1 MKGIVNGSDTMFDY
15 KAKDD
20 LLKGR
25 VILITGAGSGIGRA
39 AAISFA
45 AHGATVILSGR
56 TVENLEQVYDEIVAA
71 GYTEPAI
78 CPFNLNETA
87 YEPYEQVAEM
97 IEEEFGRLDGVLH
110 NAGQLG
116 QITPLETARVDTWY
130 QLMQVNVNAA
140 FMLTKALLPLLKQ
153 APDASIVFTSSSV
166 GRRGR
171 AHWGAYAVS
180 KFAVEGL
187 MQVLADEL
195 ENISHIRVNS
205 INPGATN
212 TTMRK
217 LAYPG
222 EVPTTNPD
230 PSAIMPAYLF
240 LMGPDSKGTN
250 GEALDAQ

>member
-1 MKGIVNGSDTMFDY
+1 MLDY
-15 KAKDD
+15 QAAND

-25 VILITGAGSGIGRA
+25 VILITGAGAGIGRA
-39 AAISFA
+39 AANSFA

-56 TVENLEQVYDEIVAA
+56 TVENLERVYDEIVAA
-71 GYTEPAI
+71 GHTEPAI
-78 CPFNLNETA
+78 CPLNLNETN
-87 YEPYEQVAEM
+87 YESYEQVAEL

-116 QITPLETARVDTWY
+116 QITPLENARVDTWY
-130 QLMQVNVNAA
+130 QIMQVNVTAA

-153 APDASIVFTSSSV
+153 SPDASIVFTSSSV
-166 GRRGR
+166 GRQGR

-195 ENISHIRVNS
+195 ENISNIRVNS
-205 INPGATN
+205 VNPGACN
-212 TTMRK
+212 TAMRR

-222 EVPTTNPD
+222 ELAARNPE
-230 PSAIMPAYLF
+230 PSTIMPTYLY

-250 GEALDAQ
+250 GKALDAQ

>member
-1 MKGIVNGSDTMFDY
+1 MIDY
-15 KAKDD
+15 SAPAD
-20 LLKGR
+20 LLKNR
-25 VILITGAGSGIGRA
+25 VILVTGAGAGIGRA
-39 AAISFA
+39 AANAYA

-56 TVENLEQVYDEIVAA
+56 TVENLEAVYDEIVAA
-71 GYTEPAI
+71 GWPEPAI
-78 CPFNLNETA
+78 CPLNLNETA
-87 YEPYEQVAEM
+87 YEPYEQIAEV

-116 QITPLETARVDTWY
+116 QITPIENSRVDTWF
-130 QLMQVNVNAA
+130 QIMQVNVTAA

-153 APDASIVFTSSSV
+153 SPDASVVFTSSSV
-166 GRRGR
+166 GRKGR

-180 KFAVEGL
+180 KFATEGL

-212 TTMRK
+212 TTMRR

-222 EVPTTNPD
+222 ELPTANP
-230 PSAIMPAYLF
+230 PPEAIMPTYLY
-240 LMGPDSKGTN
+240 LMGPDSTGIN
-250 GEALDAQ
+250 GQALDAQQ

>member
-1 MKGIVNGSDTMFDY
+1 MFNY
-15 KAKDD
+15 QAPHD

-25 VILITGAGSGIGRA
+25 VILVTGAGAGIGRA
-39 AAISFA
+39 AATSFA

-56 TVENLEQVYDEIVAA
+56 TVEHLEEAYDDIVAA
-71 GYTEPAI
+71 GYPEPAI
-78 CPFNLNETA
+78 CPLNLNETTF
-87 YEPYEQVAEM
+87 EPYEQVAEM

-116 QITPLETARVDTWY
+116 QITPLENARVDTWY
-130 QLMQVNVNAA
+130 QIMQVNVNAA

-153 APDASIVFTSSSV
+153 SPDASILFTSSSV

-180 KFAVEGL
+180 KFALEGL

-205 INPGATN
+205 VNPGATN
-212 TTMRK
+212 TTMRR

-222 EVPTTNPD
+222 EVPTSNPD
-230 PSAIMPAYLF
+230 PAAIMPVYLY
-240 LMGPDSKGTN
+240 LMGPDSTGTN
-250 GEALDAQ
+250 GQALDAQ

>member
-1 MKGIVNGSDTMFDY
+1 MFEY
-15 KAKDD
+15 KASAG
-20 LLKGR
+20 LLDNR
-25 VILITGAGSGIGRA
+25 VILVTGAGTGIGRA
-39 AAISFA
+39 AANAYA

-56 TVENLEQVYDEIVAA
+56 TVENLEAVYDEIVAA
-71 GYTEPAI
+71 GYKEPAI
-78 CPFNLNETA
+78 CPLNLNETN
-87 YEPYEQVAEM
+87 YEPYEQIAEV

-116 QITPLETARVDTWY
+116 QVTPIENARVDTWY
-130 QLMQVNVNAA
+130 QIMQVNVSAA

-166 GRRGR
+166 GRKGR

-195 ENISHIRVNS
+195 ENISNVRVNS
-205 INPGATN
+205 INPGPTN
-212 TTMRK
+212 TTMRR
-217 LAYPG
+217 LACPG
-222 EVPTTNPD
+222 ELPTSNPD
-230 PSAIMPAYLF
+230 PAQIMAPYLF

-250 GEALDAQ
+250 GQALSAQAR

>member
-1 MKGIVNGSDTMFDY
+1 MFDY
-15 KAKDD
+15 NAPAG

-25 VILITGAGSGIGRA
+25 VILVTGAGAGIGRA
-39 AAISFA
+39 AATAYA

-56 TVENLEQVYDEIVAA
+56 TVENLEAVYDEIIAA

-78 CPFNLNETA
+78 CPLNLNEVN
-87 YEPYEQVAEM
+87 YEPYEQVAEI

-116 QITPLETARVDTWY
+116 QITPIENARVDTWY
-130 QLMQVNVNAA
+130 QIMQVNVSAA

-166 GRRGR
+166 GRKAR
-171 AHWGAYAVS
+171 AHWGAYAAS

-195 ENISHIRVNS
+195 ENISNIRVNS
-205 INPGATN
+205 INPGATK
-212 TTMRK
+212 TTMRQ
-217 LAYPG
+217 LAFPG
-222 EVPTTNPD
+222 ELASRNPE
-230 PSAIMPAYLF
+230 PASIMPLYLY
-240 LMGPDSKGTN
+240 LMGVDSKAVN
-250 GEALDAQ
+250 GKALDAQ